1 MSAFEDTTPFVLAL
15 LITFTALVF
24 ISIWNNYNSVK
35 VEKEVSKPKNDGPS
49 RTRELLIRF
58 TKFYNDLDAHNNYLY
73 DTQLLP
79 DPKQH
84 IIHALYVGYDESEND
99 EDRKAI
105 KIGLEAIVQFQDL
118 IGDEPLKPEIDE
130 EIGDQV
136 LINMENQDISNEQ
149 KKYLDKLELA
159 SKRDHR
165 KLGTSLDLFY
175 FDEFSPAMPFF
186 LPKGTFIMNELTN
199 YMREKY
205 KKYDYQEVITPQIF
219 SSKLWDLSGHSSHFQ
234 ENMFFT
240 ENDENKMGIKP
251 MNCPSHYLLFRS
263 RLHSYK
269 DLPIRYAD
277 FGRLHRNE
285 RSGVSHGLTR
295 VKSFS
300 QDDSHIFCTK
310 DQIEAEILS
319 FLNLL
324 VSFQL

>member
-1 MSAFEDTTPFVLAL
+1 MTAFEDTTPFVLAL

-130 EIGDQV
+130 VIEDQPMN
-136 LINMENQDISNEQ
+136 LENLDVSEQQ
-149 KKYLDKLELA
+149 KKYLDFKNKRIQELETHYSHLKIEMNDNVLNEEEID
-159 SKRDHR
+159 STDKR
-165 KLGTSLDLFY
+165 
-175 FDEFSPAMPFF
+175 
-186 LPKGTFIMNELTN
+186 N
-199 YMREKY
+199 
-205 KKYDYQEVITPQIF
+205 
-219 SSKLWDLSGHSSHFQ
+219 
-234 ENMFFT
+234 
-240 ENDENKMGIKP
+240 
-251 MNCPSHYLLFRS
+251 
-263 RLHSYK
+263 
-269 DLPIRYAD
+269 
-277 FGRLHRNE
+277 
-285 RSGVSHGLTR
+285 VS
-295 VKSFS
+295 
-300 QDDSHIFCTK
+300 
-310 DQIEAEILS
+310 E
-319 FLNLL
+319 
-324 VSFQL
+324 